1 MKTTLIKL
9 SFIAA
14 VGGIGATSAYAHP
27 DYTEAG
33 SHWLNHVS
41 ESTAQPTDNQMAPFG
56 YKAVAAPDRE
66 ITLSGGE
73 KYLNVSQLETVRVT
87 VDGKSV
93 DWTFDTLGT
102 RPFPLSEVIP
112 GTKGVTVYVSGSP
125 DYAG

>member
-14 VGGIGATSAYAHP
+14 IGGVAATSAYAHP

-41 ESTAQPTDNQMAPFG
+41 ESNAQPSANQLAPFG
-56 YKAVAAPDRE
+56 YKAVAAPGRE
-66 ITLSGGE
+66 ITLSGE
-73 KYLNVSQLETVRVT
+73 AKYLNVNQLETVRIT
-87 VDGKSV
+87 VDGKSL

-102 RPFPLSEVIP
+102 RPFALSEVIP
-112 GTKGVTVYVSGSP
+112 GAKGVTVYVSKNP
-125 DYAG
+125 DFAG